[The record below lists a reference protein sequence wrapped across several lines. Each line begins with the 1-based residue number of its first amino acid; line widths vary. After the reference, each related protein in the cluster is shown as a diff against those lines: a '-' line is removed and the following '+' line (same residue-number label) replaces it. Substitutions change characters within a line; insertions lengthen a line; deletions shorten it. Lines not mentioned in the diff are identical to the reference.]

1 MKRVLL
7 KRVFF
12 LYFILASVLIVVLG
26 EYLSSTIKNNYLSK
40 LRENLTVQSR
50 LIAEN
55 IPLSFKDNLDDFC
68 KRYKDKTG
76 ARITIIDSTGRALG
90 DSNEPSALMENHSNR
105 PELIEAEASGIGSS
119 IRFSKTI
126 HKNLFYLAL
135 AITKDSEKRFLRM
148 SVPLHDIEA
157 AVRKIKIQILTA
169 SFASLLIVFLI
180 GFIQTGRI
188 VRTIEEIAA
197 FSKEVASGNFRKR
210 LFPRR
215 KDELGELTKNV
226 SDMSQELQGRL
237 KQSEEEKYMIE
248 AILMNMSDGL
258 MLTDLK
264 GMILLSNA
272 AVKNLFG
279 IESGIEGKTIMET
292 LRKAELVDLID
303 KVAETGKT
311 TSHEMEVTYPKEL
324 LLMVTAAPYSVKG
337 ELFGAVLAF
346 HDITRLKQLEDIRK
360 DFVANVSHE
369 IKTPITAIRGFAET
383 LLEGALDDREN
394 AYKFL
399 ETIKNHSERLNSL
412 VSDLL
417 ALSRIELGD
426 IKIEKEAINLDNVI
440 DTVFETLRE
449 KAQSKGLYLK
459 KEIAPAPFEV
469 TADRNRLIQIL
480 LNLVDNGIK
489 FTEDGGVT
497 VKVQSRKSKIQIPPY
512 PPFAKRGD
520 GGINS
525 SSLGDFVEISVED
538 TGIGIPK
545 KHILRLG
552 ERFYRVDKA
561 RSRELGGTGLGLA
574 IVKHLVKA
582 HWWEMEIEST
592 PGKGTTVRII
602 IPFLTTDS

>member
-26 EYLSSTIKNNYLSK
+26 EYLSSTIKNNYISK
-40 LRENLTVQSR
+40 LQENLTVQSR
-50 LIAEN
+50 LIAEDV
-55 IPLSFKDNLDDFC
+55 PLSFQDNLDDFC

-76 ARITIIDSTGRALG
+76 ARITIIDSTGRVLG

-105 PELIEAEASGIGSS
+105 PELIEAEANGIGSS
-119 IRFSKTI
+119 TRFSKTLQRD
-126 HKNLFYLAL
+126 LFYLA
-135 AITKDSEKRFLRM
+135 ISVVKDSEKRFLRM
-148 SVPLHDIEA
+148 SVPLHDIDV

-169 SFASLLIVFLI
+169 SFTSLLIVFFI
-180 GFIQTGRI
+180 GLFQTGRI
-188 VRTIEEIAA
+188 VKTIEEITALSQA
-197 FSKEVASGNFRKR
+197 VASGNFRKR
-210 LFPRR
+210 LFPKG
-215 KDELGELTKNV
+215 KDELSELTRNV
-226 SDMSQELQGRL
+226 GNMSLELQRRL
-237 KQSEEEKYMIE
+237 QQAEEEKYMIE

-264 GMILLSNA
+264 GAILLSNS

-279 IESGIEGKTIMET
+279 IESGIEGKTVMET
-292 LRKAELVDLID
+292 MRKAELVDLID
-303 KVAETGKT
+303 KVAETRKT
-311 TSHEMEVTYPKEL
+311 ISHEMEVTYPKEL

-337 ELFGAVLAF
+337 ELSGAVLAF
-346 HDITRLKQLEDIRK
+346 HDITRLKQLEDVRK

-369 IKTPITAIRGFAET
+369 IKTPITAIKGFAET
-383 LLEGALDDREN
+383 LLEGALDDKEN

-417 ALSRIELGD
+417 TLSRIELGD

-459 KEIAPAPFEV
+459 KEISPTPLEV
-469 TADRNRLIQIL
+469 IADRNRLIQIL

-489 FTEDGGVT
+489 FTEKGGITIRVQSLKS
-497 VKVQSRKSKIQIPPY
+497 KVQVPPY
-512 PPFAKRGD
+512 PPFTKGGH
-520 GGINS
+520 GGINNP
-525 SSLGDFVEISVED
+525 SLGDFIEISVED

-545 KHILRLG
+545 KHIPRLG

-582 HWWEMEIEST
+582 HGWEMEIEST
-592 PGKGTTVRII
+592 SGKGTAVKII
-602 IPFLTTDS
+602 IPSLT